1 MRNGTA
7 NGRKR
12 RILVVEDDAVISA
25 AITAYLRAAGYEVD
39 AVDDG
44 LKALRR
50 IRYASPDAIVLDLM
64 LPGTD
69 GWQVIES
76 VRADGV
82 EAAVVVVSARV
93 SERDRVHALR
103 MGADDYLCKPFGM
116 PELVARVES
125 ALRRTSGGFQTTNGA
140 IEQPGLVIDSE
151 LKRVFVDGEDAGLT
165 VLEFRLLH
173 AMASESGRALTPR
186 PAAPAGVGDA
196 AHQARPLGRRVRPQ
210 AAGQARLPLGRHTP
224 TSTPIPVSATASRPS
239 PRRPRRIRRRRQRPP
254 EIRSR
259 LVSSEPQAHAVAEPD
274 SSDAALVDSLLEELG
289 ASRVG
294 LLAEFVRAY
303 VRRVPALLVGELETA
318 ELAAHVAGL
327 FAFMNERAPGE
338 LAVRAYNP
346 ATETD
351 GWHSA
356 GSVVEVSVED
366 SPFLVDTVST
376 EMHVHGLQ
384 VRAVVHPVMGVERSE
399 GRPHR
404 GDHARRGAPRGAS
417 RSCTSRPTA
426 ASTTTRSSRCAT
438 TSCRC
443 SATCAWRC
451 ATSCRWWSGSRR

>member
-25 AITAYLRAAGYEVD
+25 AISAYLRAAGYEVD

-125 ALRRTSGGFQTTNGA
+125 ALRRTSGGFASTNGA
-140 IEQPGLVIDSE
+140 IELPGLVIDSE
-151 LKRVFVDGEDAGLT
+151 LKRAFVDGEDAGLT

-173 AMASESGRALTPR
+173 AMASEGGRALTRDQLRRRVWGMPHTKR
-186 PAAPAGVGDA
+186 DRSVDVCVRKLRAKLDCRSQTHTYIHTHPGVGYRFA
-196 AHQARPLGRRVRPQ
+196 
-210 AAGQARLPLGRHTP
+210 
-224 TSTPIPVSATASRPS
+224 
-239 PRRPRRIRRRRQRPP
+239 
-254 EIRSR
+254 
-259 LVSSEPQAHAVAEPD
+259 AEPKG
-274 SSDAALVDSLLEELG
+274 SAPPSAA
-289 ASRVG
+289 A
-294 LLAEFVRAY
+294 
-303 VRRVPALLVGELETA
+303 
-318 ELAAHVAGL
+318 
-327 FAFMNERAPGE
+327 
-338 LAVRAYNP
+338 
-346 ATETD
+346 
-351 GWHSA
+351 
-356 GSVVEVSVED
+356 
-366 SPFLVDTVST
+366 
-376 EMHVHGLQ
+376 
-384 VRAVVHPVMGVERSE
+384 
-399 GRPHR
+399 
-404 GDHARRGAPRGAS
+404 
-417 RSCTSRPTA
+417 
-426 ASTTTRSSRCAT
+426 
-438 TSCRC
+438 
-443 SATCAWRC
+443 
-451 ATSCRWWSGSRR
+451 

>member
-1 MRNGTA
+1 MRNAPA

-12 RILVVEDDAVISA
+12 RILVVEDDAVIAS

-125 ALRRTSGGFQTTNGA
+125 ALRRTAGGFQSTNGGP

-151 LKRVFVDGEDAGLT
+151 LRRVFVDGEDAGVT

-173 AMASESGRALTPR
+173 AMASEEGRALTRDQLRRRVWGMPHTKR
-186 PAAPAGVGDA
+186 DRSVDVCVRKLRAKLDCRSATHTYIHTHPGVGYRFA
-196 AHQARPLGRRVRPQ
+196 AEPK
-210 AAGQARLPLGRHTP
+210 
-224 TSTPIPVSATASRPS
+224 RPS
-239 PRRPRRIRRRRQRPP
+239 PGSDPP
-254 EIRSR
+254 
-259 LVSSEPQAHAVAEPD
+259 
-274 SSDAALVDSLLEELG
+274 AA
-289 ASRVG
+289 
-294 LLAEFVRAY
+294 
-303 VRRVPALLVGELETA
+303 
-318 ELAAHVAGL
+318 AA
-327 FAFMNERAPGE
+327 
-338 LAVRAYNP
+338 
-346 ATETD
+346 
-351 GWHSA
+351 
-356 GSVVEVSVED
+356 
-366 SPFLVDTVST
+366 
-376 EMHVHGLQ
+376 
-384 VRAVVHPVMGVERSE
+384 
-399 GRPHR
+399 
-404 GDHARRGAPRGAS
+404 
-417 RSCTSRPTA
+417 
-426 ASTTTRSSRCAT
+426 
-438 TSCRC
+438 
-443 SATCAWRC
+443 
-451 ATSCRWWSGSRR
+451 

>member
-1 MRNGTA
+1 MRNGA
-7 NGRKR
+7 GNGRKR
-12 RILVVEDDAVISA
+12 RILVVEDDAVIAS

-125 ALRRTSGGFQTTNGA
+125 ALRRTSGGFASTNGA

-173 AMASESGRALTPR
+173 AMASEGGRALSRDQLRRRVWGMPHTKRDRSVDVCVRKLRAKLDCRSQTHTYIHTHP
-186 PAAPAGVGDA
+186 GVGYRFA
-196 AHQARPLGRRVRPQ
+196 AEPKA
-210 AAGQARLPLGRHTP
+210 
-224 TSTPIPVSATASRPS
+224 PS
-239 PRRPRRIRRRRQRPP
+239 P
-254 EIRSR
+254 
-259 LVSSEPQAHAVAEPD
+259 
-274 SSDAALVDSLLEELG
+274 
-289 ASRVG
+289 
-294 LLAEFVRAY
+294 
-303 VRRVPALLVGELETA
+303 
-318 ELAAHVAGL
+318 
-327 FAFMNERAPGE
+327 
-338 LAVRAYNP
+338 
-346 ATETD
+346 
-351 GWHSA
+351 
-356 GSVVEVSVED
+356 
-366 SPFLVDTVST
+366 
-376 EMHVHGLQ
+376 
-384 VRAVVHPVMGVERSE
+384 
-399 GRPHR
+399 
-404 GDHARRGAPRGAS
+404 GAPPS
-417 RSCTSRPTA
+417 A
-426 ASTTTRSSRCAT
+426 AA
-438 TSCRC
+438 
-443 SATCAWRC
+443 
-451 ATSCRWWSGSRR
+451 

>member
-1 MRNGTA
+1 MRSGGA

-12 RILVVEDDAVISA
+12 RILVVEDDAVIAS

-125 ALRRTSGGFQTTNGA
+125 ALRRTSGGFASTNGA

-173 AMASESGRALTPR
+173 AMASEGGRALTRDQLRRRVWGMPHTKR
-186 PAAPAGVGDA
+186 DRSVDVCVRKLRAKLDCRSQTHTYIHTHPGVGYRFA
-196 AHQARPLGRRVRPQ
+196 AEPKA
-210 AAGQARLPLGRHTP
+210 
-224 TSTPIPVSATASRPS
+224 PS
-239 PRRPRRIRRRRQRPP
+239 P
-254 EIRSR
+254 
-259 LVSSEPQAHAVAEPD
+259 
-274 SSDAALVDSLLEELG
+274 
-289 ASRVG
+289 
-294 LLAEFVRAY
+294 
-303 VRRVPALLVGELETA
+303 
-318 ELAAHVAGL
+318 
-327 FAFMNERAPGE
+327 
-338 LAVRAYNP
+338 
-346 ATETD
+346 
-351 GWHSA
+351 
-356 GSVVEVSVED
+356 
-366 SPFLVDTVST
+366 
-376 EMHVHGLQ
+376 
-384 VRAVVHPVMGVERSE
+384 
-399 GRPHR
+399 
-404 GDHARRGAPRGAS
+404 GAPPS
-417 RSCTSRPTA
+417 A
-426 ASTTTRSSRCAT
+426 AA
-438 TSCRC
+438 
-443 SATCAWRC
+443 
-451 ATSCRWWSGSRR
+451 

>member
-125 ALRRTSGGFQTTNGA
+125 ALRRTSGGFQSTNGA

-173 AMASESGRALTPR
+173 AMASESGRALTRDQLRRRVWGMPHTKR
-186 PAAPAGVGDA
+186 DRSVDVCVRKLRAKLDCRSATHTYIHTHPGVGYRFAAEPKAPAPPSA
-196 AHQARPLGRRVRPQ
+196 AA
-210 AAGQARLPLGRHTP
+210 
-224 TSTPIPVSATASRPS
+224 
-239 PRRPRRIRRRRQRPP
+239 
-254 EIRSR
+254 
-259 LVSSEPQAHAVAEPD
+259 
-274 SSDAALVDSLLEELG
+274 
-289 ASRVG
+289 
-294 LLAEFVRAY
+294 
-303 VRRVPALLVGELETA
+303 
-318 ELAAHVAGL
+318 
-327 FAFMNERAPGE
+327 
-338 LAVRAYNP
+338 
-346 ATETD
+346 
-351 GWHSA
+351 
-356 GSVVEVSVED
+356 
-366 SPFLVDTVST
+366 
-376 EMHVHGLQ
+376 
-384 VRAVVHPVMGVERSE
+384 
-399 GRPHR
+399 
-404 GDHARRGAPRGAS
+404 
-417 RSCTSRPTA
+417 
-426 ASTTTRSSRCAT
+426 
-438 TSCRC
+438 
-443 SATCAWRC
+443 
-451 ATSCRWWSGSRR
+451 

>member
-1 MRNGTA
+1 MRSGAA

-12 RILVVEDDAVISA
+12 RILVVEDDAVIAS

-125 ALRRTSGGFQTTNGA
+125 ALRRTSGGFASTNGA

-173 AMASESGRALTPR
+173 AMASEGGRALSRDQLRRRVWGMPHTKRDRSVDVCVRKLRAKLDCRSQTHTYIHTHP
-186 PAAPAGVGDA
+186 GVGYRFA
-196 AHQARPLGRRVRPQ
+196 AEPKA
-210 AAGQARLPLGRHTP
+210 
-224 TSTPIPVSATASRPS
+224 PS
-239 PRRPRRIRRRRQRPP
+239 P
-254 EIRSR
+254 
-259 LVSSEPQAHAVAEPD
+259 
-274 SSDAALVDSLLEELG
+274 
-289 ASRVG
+289 
-294 LLAEFVRAY
+294 
-303 VRRVPALLVGELETA
+303 
-318 ELAAHVAGL
+318 
-327 FAFMNERAPGE
+327 
-338 LAVRAYNP
+338 
-346 ATETD
+346 
-351 GWHSA
+351 
-356 GSVVEVSVED
+356 
-366 SPFLVDTVST
+366 
-376 EMHVHGLQ
+376 
-384 VRAVVHPVMGVERSE
+384 
-399 GRPHR
+399 
-404 GDHARRGAPRGAS
+404 GAPPS
-417 RSCTSRPTA
+417 A
-426 ASTTTRSSRCAT
+426 AA
-438 TSCRC
+438 
-443 SATCAWRC
+443 
-451 ATSCRWWSGSRR
+451 

>member
-1 MRNGTA
+1 MRNGT

-25 AITAYLRAAGYEVD
+25 AISAYLRAAGYEVD

-151 LKRVFVDGEDAGLT
+151 LKRAFVDGEDAGLT

-173 AMASESGRALTPR
+173 AMASEGGRVLTRDQLRRRVWGMPHTKR
-186 PAAPAGVGDA
+186 DRSVDVCVRKLRAKLDCRSQTHTYIHTHPGVGYRFA
-196 AHQARPLGRRVRPQ
+196 AEAKAPTPGSAPPS
-210 AAGQARLPLGRHTP
+210 AAA
-224 TSTPIPVSATASRPS
+224 
-239 PRRPRRIRRRRQRPP
+239 
-254 EIRSR
+254 
-259 LVSSEPQAHAVAEPD
+259 
-274 SSDAALVDSLLEELG
+274 
-289 ASRVG
+289 
-294 LLAEFVRAY
+294 
-303 VRRVPALLVGELETA
+303 
-318 ELAAHVAGL
+318 
-327 FAFMNERAPGE
+327 
-338 LAVRAYNP
+338 
-346 ATETD
+346 
-351 GWHSA
+351 
-356 GSVVEVSVED
+356 
-366 SPFLVDTVST
+366 
-376 EMHVHGLQ
+376 
-384 VRAVVHPVMGVERSE
+384 
-399 GRPHR
+399 
-404 GDHARRGAPRGAS
+404 
-417 RSCTSRPTA
+417 
-426 ASTTTRSSRCAT
+426 
-438 TSCRC
+438 
-443 SATCAWRC
+443 
-451 ATSCRWWSGSRR
+451 

>member
-1 MRNGTA
+1 MRSGAA

-12 RILVVEDDAVISA
+12 RILVVEDDAVIAS

-125 ALRRTSGGFQTTNGA
+125 ALRRTSGGFASTNGA

-173 AMASESGRALTPR
+173 AMASEGGRALTRDQLRRRVWGMPHTKR
-186 PAAPAGVGDA
+186 DRSVDVCVRKLRAKLDCRSQTHTYIHTHPGVGYRFA
-196 AHQARPLGRRVRPQ
+196 AEPKA
-210 AAGQARLPLGRHTP
+210 
-224 TSTPIPVSATASRPS
+224 PS
-239 PRRPRRIRRRRQRPP
+239 P
-254 EIRSR
+254 
-259 LVSSEPQAHAVAEPD
+259 
-274 SSDAALVDSLLEELG
+274 
-289 ASRVG
+289 
-294 LLAEFVRAY
+294 
-303 VRRVPALLVGELETA
+303 
-318 ELAAHVAGL
+318 
-327 FAFMNERAPGE
+327 
-338 LAVRAYNP
+338 
-346 ATETD
+346 
-351 GWHSA
+351 
-356 GSVVEVSVED
+356 
-366 SPFLVDTVST
+366 
-376 EMHVHGLQ
+376 
-384 VRAVVHPVMGVERSE
+384 
-399 GRPHR
+399 
-404 GDHARRGAPRGAS
+404 GAPPS
-417 RSCTSRPTA
+417 A
-426 ASTTTRSSRCAT
+426 AA
-438 TSCRC
+438 
-443 SATCAWRC
+443 
-451 ATSCRWWSGSRR
+451 